1 MTPLEHQ
8 ISGIRD
14 LVPEAV
20 SESGLDFEVLRRAL
34 TGGEDTGPE
43 RFGLSW
49 PGKAESL
56 RAMQEPSVGSLAPM
70 PSKSVKWAET
80 GNVLVEGDNLEVLKL
95 LQRSYHGAVKLIYID
110 PPYNTGKEF
119 IYPDN
124 FREGLQDYLRYSG
137 QADSDGSRLVAN
149 ADARGRY
156 HSNWLSMML
165 PRLSL
170 SRNLLRPDGA
180 IFVTIDDNEVH
191 HLRSLM
197 SEVFGE
203 ENFVAN
209 IVWQKKYAVSNDD
222 PGIAPMHDHILVYQ
236 KSSQFERRLL
246 PRTEKQN
253 SRYTNPDNDPRGPW
267 ASDNYVSNKSRDERP
282 TLWYSIVH
290 PRSGEEVWPD
300 ESAVWRYS
308 KEKHLE
314 LAAEDRL
321 FWGPDQSYAKP
332 RLKRFLSEIRDGL
345 VPSTWWPFAEVGH
358 NDEAQKETARLIGSK
373 VFSTPKPVRLLR
385 RIVELASSDDDL
397 VLDFFAGSGATGEA
411 VMRQNIEDG
420 GRRQFIL
427 VQLPEPVDH
436 DDYDTIADITR
447 SRLERAGEE
456 IAQDGAEVD
465 VGFRYFALGPSNF
478 HVWDSDPPEN
488 LGEVVSLFTDGTTE
502 SATSEGLACELLLK
516 AGFRLTEPIED
527 LVVEGLPVKSVA
539 DGQLLIVCDQ
549 TLTLEAV
556 EEMVEM
562 APSLILVLDRCFA
575 DNDQLKVNTM
585 QTIRAANQGSGPSIT
600 LKVV

>member
-209 IVWQKKYAVSNDD
+209 IVWQKKYAVSN
-222 PGIAPMHDHILVYQ
+222 
-236 KSSQFERRLL
+236 
-246 PRTEKQN
+246 
-253 SRYTNPDNDPRGPW
+253 
-267 ASDNYVSNKSRDERP
+267 
-282 TLWYSIVH
+282 
-290 PRSGEEVWPD
+290 
-300 ESAVWRYS
+300 
-308 KEKHLE
+308 
-314 LAAEDRL
+314 
-321 FWGPDQSYAKP
+321 
-332 RLKRFLSEIRDGL
+332 
-345 VPSTWWPFAEVGH
+345 
-358 NDEAQKETARLIGSK
+358 
-373 VFSTPKPVRLLR
+373 
-385 RIVELASSDDDL
+385 
-397 VLDFFAGSGATGEA
+397 
-411 VMRQNIEDG
+411 
-420 GRRQFIL
+420 
-427 VQLPEPVDH
+427 
-436 DDYDTIADITR
+436 
-447 SRLERAGEE
+447 
-456 IAQDGAEVD
+456 
-465 VGFRYFALGPSNF
+465 
-478 HVWDSDPPEN
+478 
-488 LGEVVSLFTDGTTE
+488 
-502 SATSEGLACELLLK
+502 
-516 AGFRLTEPIED
+516 
-527 LVVEGLPVKSVA
+527 
-539 DGQLLIVCDQ
+539 
-549 TLTLEAV
+549 
-556 EEMVEM
+556 
-562 APSLILVLDRCFA
+562 
-575 DNDQLKVNTM
+575 
-585 QTIRAANQGSGPSIT
+585 TIRA
-600 LKVV
+600 